1 MAKTGKFIRS
11 LLALSFFLTGSFAV
25 RASDVSVPHFD
36 LAAMDGKRYTEQ
48 DLLGRPTLVAFW
60 ASWCPV
66 CQVELPKLHALFEE
80 NKGRGL
86 RVLTIGFA
94 DEEENIRRYVLTHS
108 SIFDFPVLYDPQ
120 DGTAKR
126 FGVFGTP
133 TIYLINKRGEIEYV
147 TWLIEDPALKDELED
162 LLEDESRG
170 AYEWNFYH
178 IDSESA

>member
-11 LLALSFFLTGSFAV
+11 LLAITLLLMGAFAA
-25 RASDVSVPHFD
+25 RASVVSAPHFD
-36 LAAMDGKRYTEQ
+36 LAAVDGKRYTEQ
-48 DLLGRPTLVAFW
+48 YLLGQPTLVVFW

-66 CQVELPKLHALFEE
+66 CQVELPKLHAQFEE

-94 DEEENIRRYVLTHS
+94 DEDENIRRYALTHS
-108 SIFDFPVLYDPQ
+108 SIFDYPILFDPQ
-120 DGTAKR
+120 GGTAKR

-170 AYEWNFYH
+170 S
-178 IDSESA
+178 I